1 MKELDLR
8 DLDAFVAVART
19 LNFRRAALEQ
29 RVSVSSL
36 SQRLRDMEER
46 LGVRLMNRTTRS
58 VALTEAGELLL
69 ARVGPAISDVG
80 AALDQVRGLRA
91 VPSGRLRINAP
102 PPAIDLVLAPMVAP
116 FLAAHP
122 KIDLE
127 IVSDSA
133 FVDIVASGFD
143 AGVRYG
149 EHLAQ
154 DMIAV
159 SLGAPQ
165 RYAVVASP
173 QYIAQHGRPKHPKD
187 LLDHVGIRIRFGSG
201 VMPDWEFEKAG
212 HVVKVA
218 PPGRLIVT
226 HSGLPRPPP
235 LDAVGFWPTFEDYV
249 REAVESGEL
258 ISVLDDWCAPFPGPF
273 LYYPSRRQ
281 PPPALAAFVAFFAEW
296 REQERRR
303 ASNTCAP
310 FLPCSTIPVH
320 N

>member
-1 MKELDLR
+1 MNDLDLR

-19 LNFRRAALEQ
+19 RNFRRAALES

-36 SQRLRDMEER
+36 SQRLRGMEER

-69 ARVGPAISDVG
+69 SRIGPAMSDVTE
-80 AALDQVRGLRA
+80 ALDRVRGMRD

-116 FLAAHP
+116 FIEAYP
-122 KIDLE
+122 QIDLE
-127 IVSDSA
+127 IIGESS
-133 FVDIVASGFD
+133 FVDIVAQGYD

-159 SLGAPQ
+159 SLSLPQ

-173 QYIAQHGRPKHPKD
+173 DYVARHGKPRHPRD
-187 LLDHVGIRIRFGSG
+187 LLDHRCIRIRFGRG
-201 VMPDWEFEKAG
+201 ALLDWEFEKAG
-212 HVVKVA
+212 QLVKVS
-218 PPGRLIVT
+218 PPPRLIANYP
-226 HSGLPRPPP
+226 GLVQRAAHDGFGFW
-235 LDAVGFWPTFEDYV
+235 LTFEGYVRDAVK
-249 REAVESGEL
+249 SGAL
-258 ISVLDDWCAPFPGPF
+258 VSVLEDWCAPFPGPF

-281 PPPALAAFVAFFAEW
+281 TPPALAAFVAFVAEW
-296 REQERRR
+296 RKRERRR
-303 ASNTCAP
+303 GDAG
-310 FLPCSTIPVH
+310 
-320 N
+320 

>member
-1 MKELDLR
+1 MKDFDLR

-19 LNFRRAALEQ
+19 KNFRRAALES

-80 AALDQVRGLRA
+80 AALDQVRGLRG

-116 FLAAHP
+116 FLQAYP
-122 KIDLE
+122 RIEFE
-127 IVSDSA
+127 IVGDSS
-133 FVDIVASGFD
+133 FVDIVAEGFD

-159 SLGAPQ
+159 SLGPPQ

-173 QYIAQHGRPKHPKD
+173 QYVAQHGRPKHPKD
-187 LLDHVGIRIRFGSG
+187 LLDHASIRIRFGRGG
-201 VMPDWEFEKAG
+201 VPDWEFEKAG
-212 HVVKVA
+212 RVVKVA
-218 PPGRLIVT
+218 PVGKLIANYPGLAR
-226 HSGLPRPPP
+226 RAA
-235 LDAVGFWPTFEDYV
+235 LDGVGFWPTFEGYV
-249 REAVESGEL
+249 RKDIEQGVL
-258 ISVLDDWCAPFPGPF
+258 VRVLDDWCAPFPGPF

-281 PPPALAAFVAFFAEW
+281 PPPALGAFVSFVAEW
-296 REQERRR
+296 RKQERRK
-303 ASNTCAP
+303 TKE
-310 FLPCSTIPVH
+310 T
-320 N
+320 